1 MRATDQAASAVDIR
15 AFADRATLAA
25 ALASDVADV
34 LRDGISRRDAASFAV
49 SGGSTPKA
57 FFRALAAEALDWS
70 KVTVTLV
77 DERVVPPEHERSNA
91 RLVTAGLLTGNAAA
105 AKFVPLWSDGSDDPE
120 VLADWAERA
129 IDAIARPFDA
139 VILGMGGDG
148 HTASFFPEGDDLAEA
163 IDPDCAASVVAME
176 APGAGE
182 PRLTI
187 TLPRLVEAR
196 FLALHI
202 EGEEK
207 RRVLDKA
214 LAGGPVE
221 EMPIRAVI
229 ASAPKPLAVYFA
241 P

>member
-1 MRATDQAASAVDIR
+1 MRATEHAASAIDIR
-15 AFADRATLAA
+15 AFADRAQLASTLAA
-25 ALASDVADV
+25 DVAGT
-34 LRDGISRRDAASFAV
+34 LRDAIAARGAASLAV

-57 FFRALAAEALDWS
+57 FFRALSAADLDWS

-77 DERVVPPEHERSNA
+77 DERIVPPDHERSNA

-105 AKFVPLWSDGSDDPE
+105 ANFVPLWSDGSDDPE

-129 IDAIARPFDA
+129 IDAIARPFDV

-148 HTASFFPEGDDLAEA
+148 HTASFFPDGDDLAEA
-163 IDPDCAASVVAME
+163 IDPDCAASVVAMN

-207 RRVLDKA
+207 RRVLDTA
-214 LAGGPVE
+214 LAGGPKE
-221 EMPIRAVI
+221 EMPIRAVT